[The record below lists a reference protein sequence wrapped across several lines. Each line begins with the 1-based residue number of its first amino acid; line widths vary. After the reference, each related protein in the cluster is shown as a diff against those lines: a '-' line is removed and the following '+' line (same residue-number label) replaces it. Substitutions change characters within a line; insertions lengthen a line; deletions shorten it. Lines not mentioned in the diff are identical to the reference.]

1 MFQKFISKHNAPINS
16 TRFVATKTPA
26 ATAPTLAVP
35 DLSRSTIQIN
45 ATTTAVTTHSG
56 LCHVVRIDETNP
68 TNHHALSVAGS
79 LSNVPADM
87 IAFAIR
93 FEVADGV
100 VPNAVPALY
109 DVYPIETF
117 NNGKAIS
124 FKDAV
129 TIDSHPRTVGN
140 DVYAGIMLWSNA
152 WTASTISGVLSVNQV
167 NREATVLQPL
177 K

>member
-1 MFQKFISKHNAPINS
+1 MAEFTDIFKLQLDTESVIAGI
-16 TRFVATKTPA
+16 TKTPA
-26 ATAPTLAVP
+26 VTAPVLSVP

-68 TNHHALSVAGS
+68 TNHHALSIAGS

-109 DVYPIETF
+109 DVYPIEIL
-117 NNGKAIS
+117 NSGKAIS

-129 TIDSHPRTVGN
+129 IIDSHPRTVGN
-140 DVYAGIMLWSNA
+140 DVYAAYCS
-152 WTASTISGVLSVNQV
+152 
-167 NREATVLQPL
+167 
-177 K
+177 

>member
-1 MFQKFISKHNAPINS
+1 MFQKFISKHNAPISS
-16 TRFVATKTPA
+16 TEVTVTKTPA
-26 ATAPTLAVP
+26 ATAPVLDVP
-35 DLSRSTIQIN
+35 GLSRSTIQVN
-45 ATTTAVTTHSG
+45 VKTTAVSTHSG

-79 LSNVPADM
+79 LSNVSADM

-100 VPNAVPALY
+100 VPTAVPALY
-109 DVYPIETF
+109 DVYPIEIVNT
-117 NNGKAIS
+117 GKAIS
-124 FKDAV
+124 FKDVV

-152 WTASTISGVLSVNQV
+152 WSATTTSGVLSVNQV
-167 NREATVLQPL
+167 NREAAVLQPL